1 MLRACTRDF
10 MYSTVCEMLQPEC
23 TLRTQEGCVEMEIR
37 ASCITYMSS
46 LYTSFD
52 PPKCLESAPIT
63 QLSDRLFCL
72 DTVELSR
79 VSVDYQQ
86 VLNSRG
92 TACRRMHVVLS
103 VALLRVNIALIMR
116 TILSSICTQ

>member
-1 MLRACTRDF
+1 
-10 MYSTVCEMLQPEC
+10 
-23 TLRTQEGCVEMEIR
+23 
-37 ASCITYMSS
+37 MSS